1 MTTKTIAAYWARA
14 SAPGMLVLLFV
25 LVLAFSGAVAQTTTG
40 TIVGTVSDSSGAAL
54 AGVTITVIN
63 EGTTV
68 QRSVSTGSQGEY
80 TVPLL
85 PIGNYTVK
93 AEHTSFKI
101 TTVTGVRV
109 DVQQTVRT
117 DIAMHVGSTVESVNV
132 TSEVP
137 LLKTD
142 ASDVGAVINETQVV
156 ELPLNGRSF
165 LQLATLVP
173 GTISVQNGANQTD
186 GVLPVFGGGI
196 QTNGADTNGNL
207 IMLDGIENQDWLI
220 PRVGLVVSPD
230 AIAEFKVMTSNY
242 SAEYG
247 RAAGAVVNVATKSG
261 SNSFHGNVYE
271 FLRNNDLDARNYF
284 ATTAN
289 PPLQQNQFGATFGGP
304 IVKNKTFFFVN
315 YDGFRQNNGLTVN
328 AIMPTT
334 AQRAGDLSSGAPI
347 FDPLTTQTN
356 PITGAVTRSP
366 FPGNIIPTDRL
377 SPQAQTALSLLYPEP
392 QQNIANTYNAIY
404 HPVGTDNYNQGIARI
419 DQNIGEKNVIWG
431 RFGQNH
437 NPTLEPIDNSS
448 GLPGQGTVLQLEQV
462 NVVLGYTR
470 TFSANMVNDFRV
482 GYNRY
487 YQGLGLQST
496 MNYVGDIGINGAID
510 DPVTWGPP
518 NINVTGITSVGAFQ
532 YAPSHP
538 VTNEFE
544 YLDTLSFVHGAHA
557 LKVGADIRRA
567 QLNGKQYTN
576 SRGVYGFGGKF
587 TNDPTNQASTGQGL
601 ADFLLG
607 YPTTTSVTLGAVNND
622 LRAINGG
629 FFVQDNWNI
638 TKNLTLNLGLRY
650 DYLPQ
655 PISARDRFSDW
666 DPKTHT
672 VVTAL
677 TDLNAIPYC
686 AGCGT
691 QTLGELENAFAGTFQ
706 FSTRAQ
712 AGLNRALVNNDYNG
726 WAPRVGAAWRLN
738 SRTVLRGG
746 WGRFFEVV
754 AGNVAWNMNQGQ
766 PPYSRALSFAGNTLA
781 QPTFT
786 FQNPFPST
794 GVQGAPGTGV
804 QLQQYRNPRNNSWN
818 IVFQRQVRDGMT
830 FDFGY
835 VGTIANNQPL
845 YADFNSTEFGIAST
859 QLLRPDPTI
868 GSTSVD
874 TTWGHSWYDSLQA
887 RYVVQLKTLNL
898 SANYT
903 WGHAITVGGGGI
915 NQNDAAARLNW
926 NFFGFRPP
934 VLSGNLSPNDIYLS
948 IDKGPAV
955 ADIRHI
961 FVSSFVWDLPFG
973 KGRLVNLSGPADWV
987 AGGWEFTGVTSLQS
1001 GFPNPISCQ
1010 FSCPRPN
1017 LLGNPNAGAP
1027 HTVNEW
1033 FNTSPGL
1040 YQTPPSTLQAYT
1052 EGLNPI
1058 VTIGTAGREPILGPG
1073 IDSWDL
1079 GIYKNFPFRESY
1091 SFQFRAEMFN
1101 AFNHPV
1107 FGPPNTSY
1115 GNPSFGRI
1123 TSAAPGREVQLAG
1136 KFYF

>member
-1 MTTKTIAAYWARA
+1 MTTKTIATNWARA
-14 SAPGMLVLLFV
+14 CTSGLLALLFV
-25 LVLAFSGAVAQTTTG
+25 LAVAFPGAVAQTTTG
-40 TIVGTVSDSSGAAL
+40 TIVGTVTDSSGAVL
-54 AGVTITVIN
+54 SGVKVTVVN
-63 EGTTV
+63 QETV
-68 QRSVSTGSQGEY
+68 AQRDVTTGSQGEY

-85 PIGNYTVK
+85 PVGLYSVQ
-93 AEHTSFKI
+93 AEQASFK
-101 TTVTGVRV
+101 TTKVTGVRV

-117 DIAMHVGSTVESVNV
+117 DIAMQVGSTSESVNV

-142 ASDVGAVINETQVV
+142 TSDVGSVISETQVV

-173 GTISVQNGANQTD
+173 GTISVVNGANSTD

-247 RAAGAVVNVATKSG
+247 RAAGAVINVATKSG
-261 SNSFHGNVYE
+261 SNNFHGNVYE

-304 IVKNKTFFFVN
+304 IFKNRTFFFAS

-328 AIMPTT
+328 AIMPTD
-334 AQRAGDLSSGAPI
+334 AQRSGDLSGGQPI
-347 FDPLTTQTN
+347 FDPLSTQTD
-356 PITGAVTRSP
+356 PVTGVITRTA
-366 FPGNIIPTDRL
+366 FPNNMIPADRL
-377 SPQAQTALSLLYPEP
+377 SVQAQNALKLLYPEP
-392 QQNIANTYNAIY
+392 QQNVANAYNAIY
-404 HPVGTDNYNQGIARI
+404 HPVGTDKYNQGVARI
-419 DQNIGEKNVIWG
+419 DQNFGEKNVVWG
-431 RFGQNH
+431 RFGQNE

-470 TFSANMVNDFRV
+470 IFSANMVNDARV

-487 YQGLGLQST
+487 FQGLGLQT
-496 MNYVGDIGINGAID
+496 PVNYVQQIGINGAID

-544 YLDTLSFVHGAHA
+544 FLDTLSFVHGAHA
-557 LKVGADIRRA
+557 LKVGVDLRRA
-567 QLNGKQYTN
+567 ELNGKQYTN
-576 SRGVYGFGGKF
+576 SRGVYGFGGAF
-587 TNDPTNQASTGQGL
+587 SNDPNNPGSTGQGL

-607 YPTTTSVTLGAVNND
+607 YPTTSSVTLGGVNND
-622 LRAINGG
+622 LRALNGG

-638 TKNLTLNLGLRY
+638 TRNLTLNLGLRY

-666 DPKTHT
+666 DPATHT
-672 VVTAL
+672 IVTAL
-677 TDLNAIPYC
+677 NDLNAVPYC

-691 QTLGELENAFAGTFQ
+691 QTLGQLESNFAGSFQ
-706 FSTRAQ
+706 FSTRSQ
-712 AGLNRALVNNDYNG
+712 AGLGRSLVNSDYNG
-726 WAPRVGAAWRLN
+726 IAPRVGAAWRL
-738 SRTVLRGG
+738 SPKTVVRGG

-766 PPYSRALSFAGNTLA
+766 APYSNPLSFSANTLA

-786 FQNPFPST
+786 FQNPFPSA

-818 IVFQRQVRDGMT
+818 VMFQHEIRQGMT
-830 FDFGY
+830 FELGY
-835 VGTIANNQPL
+835 VASIANNQPI

-859 QLLRPDPTI
+859 QLRRPDPKI
-868 GSTSVD
+868 GGTNVD

-887 RYVVQLKTLNL
+887 RYTVQLKTLNL
-898 SANYT
+898 SSNYT
-903 WGHAITVGGGGI
+903 WGHSITVGGGGI
-915 NQNDAAARLNW
+915 NQNDSAARLNW
-926 NFFGFRPP
+926 NFFGFRAP

-948 IDKGPAV
+948 VDKGPAV
-955 ADIRHI
+955 ADIRQI
-961 FVSSFVWDLPFG
+961 STNSFVWDLPFG
-973 KGRLVNLSGPADWV
+973 KERLVSLSGPADWV
-987 AGGWEFTGVTSLQS
+987 AGGWEVTGVASFQS
-1001 GFPNPISCQ
+1001 GFPNPISCLS
-1010 FSCPRPN
+1010 SCSRPN
-1017 LLGNPNAGAP
+1017 ILGDPNAGAP
-1027 HTVNEW
+1027 HNVNQW
-1033 FNTSPGL
+1033 FNTSAGL
-1040 YQTPPSTLQAYT
+1040 YATPPSTLDAYNQ
-1052 EGLNPI
+1052 GLNPL
-1058 VTIGTAGREPILGPG
+1058 VTIGTAGREPILGAG

-1079 GIYKNFPFRESY
+1079 GIYKNFNIREAAR
-1091 SFQFRAEMFN
+1091 FQFRAEMFN
-1101 AFNHPV
+1101 AFNHPN
-1107 FGPPNTSY
+1107 FGPPNTTY
-1115 GNPSFGRI
+1115 GSPSFGRV
-1123 TSAAPGREVQLAG
+1123 TSAAPARIVQLAG
-1136 KFYF
+1136 KIYF